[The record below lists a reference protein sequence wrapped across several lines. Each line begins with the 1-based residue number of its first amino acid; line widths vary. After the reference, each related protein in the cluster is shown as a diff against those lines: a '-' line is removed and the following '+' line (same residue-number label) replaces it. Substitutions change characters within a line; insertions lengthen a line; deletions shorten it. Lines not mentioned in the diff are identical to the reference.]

1 MPAGTAPPNPFDLFV
16 QAIDR
21 IAVGLSQQDAQ
32 MHQDFQAQLHAYQ
45 EQLQQVV
52 PPPQPAR
59 EYRLEGVSMPIFSGK
74 PDELVDEFIFRAK
87 LFMEGKGIDYVAA
100 ANQQRVIAILAANL
114 RGGAASW
121 YHARVVIAMS
131 RSPRWTHS
139 RMLYVRYSCRQ
150 TNHFGYRPNLK
161 LAASVVRSRAM
172 SASFVDAWLIF
183 VR

>member
-1 MPAGTAPPNPFDLFV
+1 MEESGNVDYMPAGTAPPNPFDLFV
-16 QAIDR
+16 EAIER

-52 PPPQPAR
+52 PLLNPLGR
-59 EYRLEGVSMPIFSGK
+59 VSMPIFSGK
-74 PDELVDEFIFRAK
+74 PDELVDKFIFRAK

-121 YHARVVIAMS
+121 YPARVVIAMS

-139 RMLYVRYSCRQ
+139 RMLYV
-150 TNHFGYRPNLK
+150 
-161 LAASVVRSRAM
+161 SVV
-172 SASFVDAWLIF
+172 
-183 VR
+183 